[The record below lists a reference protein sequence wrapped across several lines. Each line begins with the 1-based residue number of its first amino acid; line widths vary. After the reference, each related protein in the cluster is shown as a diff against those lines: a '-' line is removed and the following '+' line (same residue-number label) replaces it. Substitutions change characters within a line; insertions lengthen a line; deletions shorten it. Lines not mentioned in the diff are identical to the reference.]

1 LLIVLAVVGT
11 SFLLGML
18 ISGFSGS
25 GGFVTSPEFGF
36 VVSQGKAAYSPGI
49 AYPTSV
55 SEGAGSL
62 KEGGDSDNLE
72 NSFISG
78 RKIAIS
84 ATVSMY
90 VENVNESSWR
100 IISIARSLGGYVS
113 QARIGKKS
121 AYITIKVPKDEFW
134 TALTMISKLGEVYD
148 RGVTT
153 QDLTDRIV
161 DLESRLKSLKVE
173 EERLL
178 DLLKRA
184 ESISDILKIEDK
196 LSSIRSQIESLEA
209 WNRNLQNQ
217 VEYSR
222 ISVILSVKKPVGED
236 IWRVI
241 GDAFWGSVKLLLICI
256 AGGAPFGL
264 SAAGTL
270 YVAHVLYRRR
280 KLRVSSQPSQS

>member
-1 LLIVLAVVGT
+1 MFVVLAVVGT

-18 ISGFSGS
+18 ISGFLGS
-25 GGFVTSPEFGF
+25 GRLVRGPGVEFL
-36 VVSQGKAAYSPGI
+36 VSQGRASYSSDV
-49 AYPTSV
+49 AYPVSV
-55 SEGAGSL
+55 SKGEGSL
-62 KEGGDSDNLE
+62 YGGSSSANLE
-72 NSFISG
+72 TSLLPG

-84 ATVSMY
+84 ATMSMY
-90 VENVNESSWR
+90 VEDVNESSWK
-100 IISIARSLGGYVS
+100 IMSIARSLGGYVS

-134 TALTMISKLGEVYD
+134 TAINMISKLGEVYD

-178 DLLKRA
+178 DLLKKA
-184 ESISDILKIEDK
+184 SSVSDILKIEDK

-217 VEYSR
+217 VEYAR

-236 IWRVI
+236 IWKAI
-241 GDAFWGSVKLLLICI
+241 GDTFWGSVKLLLICI
-256 AGGAPFGL
+256 AGGAPFVL
-264 SAAGTL
+264 SAAGVL
-270 YVAHVLYRRR
+270 YVANFLYRRR